1 MSCRQAGI
9 VLIEPMNKKRLA
21 TRSVLRDQDD
31 VRTVGLDRRIDEMV
45 IRSALALLVLMVALL
60 ARSVEA
66 QEGPSTALP
75 APDWRIEAERAASAA
90 TAAPR
95 APISGISERYA
106 GPEPFPFARPGGG
119 YRIGSWTLA
128 PYVAL
133 TTTYD
138 DNVGSSEDDPESDII
153 ILASAS
159 ARLNSNLARHAF
171 GLGGTVSRSW
181 YTQGTRQDTFA
192 LDLNGNARLDLSRK
206 AFVPTFFS
214 FTRDRVDTADPE
226 NADLP
231 ADDIA
236 TTIGAGIGYSRALAV
251 GRVRVDL
258 NAQRRLFELTE
269 DRDFWA
275 VNLGTRYF
283 RPVGPR
289 ATADAGLRYGWD
301 TFDEAEA
308 RDSQEISVDTGVTY
322 RLNDAISIRGGIG
335 YTQFLFEDTARDNN
349 GGFTFDLDLG
359 LGQPIPLDPRT
370 VLTLNAGRGIR
381 PTEDD
386 SFSLRTTTFFRA
398 SIVRRVGMRVS
409 ADVATDYRMDEFDDG
424 SRRDHNIGL
433 GGGVSYLLTDRASL
447 RLGYD
452 FDQRFSDAA
461 GAAFRRNLVS
471 LRLSLSL

>member
-1 MSCRQAGI
+1 M
-9 VLIEPMNKKRLA
+9 LIEPVNKKRPV
-21 TRSVLRDQDD
+21 TGSVLRNQDD
-31 VRTVGLDRRIDEMV
+31 VRTVGLTRRTDKMV
-45 IRSALALLVLMVALL
+45 IQSARVLLVLSVALL
-60 ARSVEA
+60 ARSIEA
-66 QEGPSTALP
+66 QEVPSTALP

-95 APISGISERYA
+95 APIPGISQRYA

-128 PYVAL
+128 PSVAL

-138 DNVGSSEDDPESDII
+138 DNVGSSEDDRESDII
-153 ILASAS
+153 ILSSAS

-181 YTQGTRQDTFA
+181 HTQGTQQDTFA
-192 LDLNGNARLDLSRK
+192 SDLNGNARLDLSRK
-206 AFVPTFFS
+206 AFVPAFFS

-226 NADLP
+226 NAELP

-258 NAQRRLFELTE
+258 NTRRRLFELTE
-269 DRDFWA
+269 DRNLWA
-275 VNLGTRYF
+275 VNLGTSYF
-283 RPVGPR
+283 RPLGPR
-289 ATADAGLRYGWD
+289 TTADAGLRYGWD
-301 TFDEAEA
+301 IFDEAEG
-308 RDSQEISVDTGVTY
+308 RNSQEVSIDTGVTY

-335 YTQFLFEDTARDNN
+335 YTQFLFEDTARDND

-370 VLTLNAGRGIR
+370 VLTLNAGRGVR
-381 PTEDD
+381 PTEDG

-398 SIVRRVGMRVS
+398 RIVRQVGIRMS
-409 ADVATDYRMDEFDDG
+409 ADVAADYRMDEFDDG
-424 SRRDHNIGL
+424 SRRDHNVGL

-461 GAAFRRNLVS
+461 DAAFRRNLVS